1 MRTALLAAGIIGTLW
16 ASSVPASA
24 QYHFDPRID
33 PSNCHWWQ
41 VCDYGGRAYL
51 GHRHRVAYHHRRSEC
66 SEVVEQRPGPNG
78 TMVAVRTRR
87 CDPVIRVR
95 G

>member
-1 MRTALLAAGIIGTLW
+1 MRSILIGIGIIGTLW

-24 QYHFDPRID
+24 QYLFDRRID

-41 VCDYGGRAYL
+41 VCDYGGRAYR
-51 GHRHRVAYHHRRSEC
+51 GYRVAYHHRRPEC
-66 SEVVEQRPGPNG
+66 TTVVEQRPGPNG
-78 TMVAVRTRR
+78 VLVAVRTRR
-87 CDPVIRVR
+87 CDGVVRVR